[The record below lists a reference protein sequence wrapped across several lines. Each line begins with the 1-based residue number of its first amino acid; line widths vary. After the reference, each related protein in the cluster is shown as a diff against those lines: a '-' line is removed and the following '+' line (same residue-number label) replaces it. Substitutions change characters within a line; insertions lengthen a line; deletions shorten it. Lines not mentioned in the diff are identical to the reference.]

1 MSLSASPKSEP
12 CSCGRSIAAA
22 VLGQSPAVAMA
33 SAQQTLAH
41 AASLAAMN
49 AVQAQQQGFISH
61 QAATDR
67 AVAMLYGLI
76 DE

>member
-1 MSLSASPKSEP
+1 MAL
-12 CSCGRSIAAA
+12 IAAS
-22 VLGQSPAVAMA
+22 VLGQAPAVALA
-33 SAQQTLAH
+33 TAQQTLAH

-49 AVQAQQQGFISH
+49 AVHAQQQGFITH

-76 DE
+76 DD

>member
-1 MSLSASPKSEP
+1 MAEGDAHKDAKDPMAI
-12 CSCGRSIAAA
+12 IAAA